1 MNSPKINMQELDE
14 AEFDPA
20 SKLLA
25 PLLVRISALAGVA
38 VPLHRFAYPEKSSDG
53 INISK
58 LEPVNKAIEL
68 WKVRFADSQSL
79 LVEHENISKP
89 NLPLLWISKKMRSL
103 TLALSEAFRTKVF

>member
-38 VPLHRFAYPEKSSDG
+38 VPLHRFAYPEK
-53 INISK
+53 
-58 LEPVNKAIEL
+58 A
-68 WKVRFADSQSL
+68 
-79 LVEHENISKP
+79 
-89 NLPLLWISKKMRSL
+89 L
-103 TLALSEAFRTKVF
+103 TA